1 MLPEPWKQMPQE
13 YAKIKYPSEF
23 RPEIIITT
31 SDISVNLG
39 FTVFPD
45 KIQSDD
51 TMKMVERTRAAIY
64 TNWYSGKGCIVTD
77 QAGNTETFRYDKEGG
92 QTMHTDRKGIVT
104 ETRYNVYGQPA
115 LQTCTDKEEFYA

>member
-13 YAKIKYPSEF
+13 YARIKYPSEF

-77 QAGNTETFRYDKEGG
+77 Q
-92 QTMHTDRKGIVT
+92 KGTVT